1 MFEGMTYTTE
11 QLLQILDEELKAT
24 WTGKR
29 VLLSSEERLSNPVV
43 AKALGSD
50 KLSKVFAYQDFREQ
64 IHEYQREHSVSGII
78 WRTCT
83 FRGETLHYPELHNQ
97 LIAIPG
103 DKETLVEAKTAV
115 LAFWEK
121 LIPTLNLWLVTK
133 DYIEI
138 TSDYFE
144 RLVEQTEWAEVDATL
159 DALYLSLCWGKPEEC
174 RYQWARQASG
184 CERVVAAQDKPTG
197 DIKV

>member
-1 MFEGMTYTTE
+1 MTYTTE
-11 QLLQILDEELKAT
+11 QLLQILEEELKAT

-50 KLSKVFAYQDFREQ
+50 KLSKVFAYQDFRQQ
-64 IHEYQREHSVSGII
+64 IHDYQREHSVSGII

-83 FRGETLHYPELHNQ
+83 FGGDTLHYPELHNQ
-97 LIAIPG
+97 LVAIPG
-103 DKETLVEAKTAV
+103 DKEILMQAKTAV
-115 LAFWEK
+115 LEFWQK
-121 LIPTLNLWLVTK
+121 LTQNLQLWLVTK
-133 DYIEI
+133 DYIKI
-138 TSDYFE
+138 TPEYFQ

-184 CERVVAAQDKPTG
+184 CERVAAAEVKPSG
-197 DIKV
+197 AIKV